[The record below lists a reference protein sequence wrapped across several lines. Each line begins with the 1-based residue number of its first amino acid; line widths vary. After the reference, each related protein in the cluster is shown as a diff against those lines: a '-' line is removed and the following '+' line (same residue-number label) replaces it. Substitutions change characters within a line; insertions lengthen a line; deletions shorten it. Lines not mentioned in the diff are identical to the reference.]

1 MARSNHVALLP
12 YATMGLSPSF
22 GEVFFGFGWHV
33 VMMMKMELLVHNRF
47 KTQLFLKGRCFNV
60 VLIGGNG
67 LVSLYLLSQ
76 PLNFFV
82 RVQQH
87 FSEFYNTHLQT
98 CVVLEDISDK
108 M

>member
-1 MARSNHVALLP
+1 MARSNHVAFPP
-12 YATMGLSPSF
+12 YATMDLAPSF
-22 GEVFFGFGWHV
+22 GDVFFGFRRHV
-33 VMMMKMELLVHNRF
+33 VMMMNMELLVHNRL
-47 KTQLFLKGRCFNV
+47 KTQLFLKSRCFDV

-67 LVSLYLLSQ
+67 LVSLHLLSQ
-76 PLNFFV
+76 PLDFFV

-87 FSEFYNTHLQT
+87 FPEFYNTHLQT

>member
-1 MARSNHVALLP
+1 MARSNHVAFLP
-12 YATMGLSPSF
+12 YATIGLTPSF
-22 GEVFFGFGWHV
+22 SEVFFRFRWHV
-33 VMMMKMELLVHNRF
+33 VMMMKMELLVHNRL
-47 KTQLFLKGRCFNV
+47 KTQLFLKSRCFDV
-60 VLIGGNG
+60 VLAEGNG

-87 FSEFYNTHLQT
+87 FPEFYNTHLQA
-98 CVVLEDISDK
+98 CVVLEDVSDK